1 VPNELASTSRR
12 TRRIVVQ
19 RVIHGSGN
27 PASPRSACRWRSL
40 AGQRLG
46 ACRVPPF
53 EQGGGFHGG
62 HVAYVWELA
71 PAAIALSAHGYL
83 NEVRVK
89 AMMTALIQNA
99 PQ

>member
-1 VPNELASTSRR
+1 
-12 TRRIVVQ
+12 
-19 RVIHGSGN
+19 
-27 PASPRSACRWRSL
+27 
-40 AGQRLG
+40 
-46 ACRVPPF
+46 VPPF